1 MAAHAQDGAW
11 ACTRQPRSRGG
22 SEVHPWQ
29 AACPA
34 VLPLTQ
40 PVAAPPPGRG
50 WNAGREE
57 AWKRTRTGPELVLMG
72 LVCGLHPCVIR
83 AVEGLGHS
91 SPGEE
96 RIVPPVTFKCALA
109 IDSSARTRAGVTSW
123 KSTGRGRWPE
133 GREQDARFGVSL
145 CTPLTPVPQRL
156 GTGLI
161 VATVAFSDRGAPCV
175 ARCLALSSHPSTV
188 VWAPACR
195 ACGVERGQVLAPG
208 MCR

>member
-1 MAAHAQDGAW
+1 MAAHAQDGPW

-57 AWKRTRTGPELVLMG
+57 AWKRTRTGPELVSMG
-72 LVCGLHPCVIR
+72 LVCGLHPRVIR

-109 IDSSARTRAGVTSW
+109 I
-123 KSTGRGRWPE
+123 
-133 GREQDARFGVSL
+133 
-145 CTPLTPVPQRL
+145 PQQ
-156 GTGLI
+156 G
-161 VATVAFSDRGAPCV
+161 
-175 ARCLALSSHPSTV
+175 
-188 VWAPACR
+188 
-195 ACGVERGQVLAPG
+195 RGQVSHLGNPLGGADGLKAGSRMLALAFPFA
-208 MCR
+208 RL

>member
-1 MAAHAQDGAW
+1 MDAHAQDGPW

-57 AWKRTRTGPELVLMG
+57 AWKRTRTGPELVSMG
-72 LVCGLHPCVIR
+72 LVCGLHPRVIR

-96 RIVPPVTFKCALA
+96 RIVPPVTSNVPWRFLSK
-109 IDSSARTRAGVTSW
+109 DAGRCHILEIHW
-123 KSTGRGRWPE
+123 E
-133 GREQDARFGVSL
+133 GPMA
-145 CTPLTPVPQRL
+145 
-156 GTGLI
+156 
-161 VATVAFSDRGAPCV
+161 
-175 ARCLALSSHPSTV
+175 
-188 VWAPACR
+188 
-195 ACGVERGQVLAPG
+195 
-208 MCR
+208 